1 MLRQITSLL
10 MRGLA
15 AVLPIGLTVWLLWW
29 LGSST
34 EALLH
39 RAIVLFIPEE
49 HYWPGLGILACL
61 VLLLLAGALVNALLV
76 RRLLRTWEGLL
87 ERIPVVKT
95 VYGSIRDFVRFLPAT
110 GEKRDLRRVV
120 VATFGDARA
129 IGFVT
134 RDDAVEISALSG
146 EEGLVAVYFPMSYQ
160 IGGYT
165 LYLPRRCLTPLD
177 MPVEDAMRM
186 VLTGGL
192 SGPAPAR

>member
-1 MLRQITSLL
+1 MLRQLASLL

-15 AVLPIGLTVWLLWW
+15 AVLPLGLTIWLLWW

-61 VLLLLAGALVNALLV
+61 LLLLLAGALVNALLV
-76 RRLLRTWEGLL
+76 RRLLRSWEGLL
-87 ERIPVVKT
+87 GRIPVVKT

-110 GEKRDLRRVV
+110 GEKRDLQRVV
-120 VATFGDARA
+120 VASFGEARA

-134 RDDAVEISALSG
+134 RDESPEIGAAAGSEA
-146 EEGLVAVYFPMSYQ
+146 LVAVYFPMSYQ

-165 LYLPRRCLTPLD
+165 LYLPRRCLAPLD
-177 MPVEDAMRM
+177 MPVESAMRM

-192 SGPAPAR
+192 SGPASGP